1 MNVLRACLVA
11 LLLLVSIAAPAAS
24 SPIPTPRFDELERK
38 LQIRPE
44 QKDQYDMAV
53 GATKRALL
61 AVGLTFMEMKQRL
74 AQELMKPSPD
84 FSVLFDGADRAFDQ
98 NRPRFEEAARE
109 WTRLFALLDDR
120 QVDVVKQFLL
130 DNLGQIG
137 AAPFIEEAPRKR
149 QPSTPPKGEWI

>member
-1 MNVLRACLVA
+1 MKAARLIVA
-11 LLLLVSIAAPAAS
+11 LFLLGLSLAATAQT
-24 SPIPTPRFDELERK
+24 IPSPRFDELERR

-44 QKDQYDMAV
+44 QKEQYEMAV

-74 AQELMKPSPD
+74 AEELMKPSPD
-84 FSVLFDGADRAFDQ
+84 FSVLFGGADRAFDQ
-98 NRPRFEEAARE
+98 NRPLFEEAARE
-109 WTRLFALLDDR
+109 WKKLFLLLDDK
-120 QVDVVKQFLL
+120 QVEVVKQFLL

-149 QPSTPPKGEWI
+149 QPSSPPKGEWI